1 MSYFEIEM
9 GDVVTVEVLHA
20 QQDLL
25 DEVGGL
31 LLGQP
36 LPLSDEVEQFTAPQT
51 IKSIVQ

>member
-36 LPLSDEVEQFTAPQT
+36 LPLSDEVEQLTAPQT